1 MKIWIKLFIFLDKLK
16 KTLLLKKG
24 PLTISGYV
32 FFGLTF
38 LIYFL
43 SLFPNNNVFFLIKN
57 IFLILIY
64 FLLFTIIFYCEKKLN
79 LTECMISFKSYVAYI
94 FYGTCLIYAYFYT
107 TKIIGFSI
115 FQLIFPTY
123 FFEFTFINYAFL
135 SIVWFA
141 YQKYNKNEERK
152 LKKLLQKCTVMMTL
166 IQTVVSKFSD
176 DGVFCLSIL
185 LAAYVYIDYLIEYAD
200 NEIEIKKKEG
210 LS

>member
-38 LIYFL
+38 LIYLL

-79 LTECMISFKSYVAYI
+79 LTECIISFKSYVAYI
-94 FYGTCLIYAYFYT
+94 LYGTCLIYAYFYST
-107 TKIIGFSI
+107 TIIGFSI
-115 FQLIFPTY
+115 FQLLFPTY

-141 YQKYNKNEERK
+141 TRNITK
-152 LKKLLQKCTVMMTL
+152 T
-166 IQTVVSKFSD
+166 
-176 DGVFCLSIL
+176 
-185 LAAYVYIDYLIEYAD
+185 
-200 NEIEIKKKEG
+200 KKEN
-210 LS
+210 LKNFYKNVQ

>member
-1 MKIWIKLFIFLDKLK
+1 MKIWIKLFNFLNKLK
-16 KTLLLKKG
+16 KILLLKKG

-32 FFGLTF
+32 FFCLTF

-57 IFLILIY
+57 IFS
-64 FLLFTIIFYCEKKLN
+64 LLFFFFYLSLIFYCDKHLN
-79 LTECMISFKSYVAYI
+79 LIKNNISIKSYLLFIFKGAIILFGYFHFSRFFGFSFFQWLFPKYI
-94 FYGTCLIYAYFYT
+94 FEF
-107 TKIIGFSI
+107 I
-115 FQLIFPTY
+115 FLS
-123 FFEFTFINYAFL
+123 YAFL
-135 SIVWFA
+135 SIIWFA

-152 LKKLLQKCTVMMTL
+152 LKKHLQKCTVMMTL

-176 DGVFCLSIL
+176 NGDYCLSIL